1 MQRVFQLF
9 AAALIGAC
17 LAAPA
22 RADASFDKWVQDFW
36 PVAKADG
43 VARATYDRAF
53 SGVTPDPEVLEKAKY
68 QPEFVKPLWEY
79 VRHAASEKRVATGRE
94 LLVRHA
100 DLLDRIE
107 QRYGVDRHIVVAI
120 WGLEST
126 YGEVLDDPKIVR
138 GVVRSLATLAWGD
151 PRRARFGRQQLLAA
165 LKIVQN
171 GDIAAEALTG
181 SWAGAMGHTQFIPTT
196 YQAYAVDFDGDGRR
210 DMWNGPVDALASTA
224 SYLNESGW
232 VSGRTWGYEV
242 ALPTDFDYRLAD
254 VETSRP
260 LGEWERLGVRRAR
273 GEAFPGGGDKAVLL
287 APAGASGPAFLLLRN
302 HYVIKRYNNATAY
315 ALAVGHLADRLRGGE
330 PFAQAWPVSD
340 RPLSKDE
347 TAELQGHLAR
357 VGLYQGAIDGKIG
370 AQSRAAI
377 RAFQSGRGL
386 AADGFPGVRL
396 LEALR
401 SG

>member
-1 MQRVFQLF
+1 MQRTLCLITAVLLLVWIP
-9 AAALIGAC
+9 AAAQAQ
-17 LAAPA
+17 
-22 RADASFDKWVQDFW
+22 ASFDQWVKDFW
-36 PVAKADG
+36 PVAKSEG
-43 VARATYDRAF
+43 ISTATYERAF
-53 SGVTPDPEVLEKAKY
+53 RGVTPDPEVLEKAKY
-68 QPEFVKPLWEY
+68 QPEFVKPLWDY
-79 VRHAASEKRVATGRE
+79 IRHGASETRVTTGRE
-94 LLVRHA
+94 LLARHA
-100 DLLDRIE
+100 SLLDRIE
-107 QRYGVDRHIVVAI
+107 QAYGVDRHIVVAI

-138 GVVRSLATLAWGD
+138 SVVRSLATLAWGD

-165 LKIVQN
+165 LKIIQN
-171 GDIAAEALTG
+171 GDIPADALTG

-232 VSGRTWGYEV
+232 VAGRTWGYEV
-242 ALPTDFDYRLAD
+242 VLPPDFDYRLAD
-254 VETSRP
+254 VETSQA
-260 LGEWERLGVRRAR
+260 LAVWDRLGVRRA
-273 GEAFPGGGDKAVLL
+273 GGKAYPRAEDNAVLL

-330 PFAQAWPVSD
+330 PFLQAWPASD

-347 TAELQGHLAR
+347 TAELQGHLQR
-357 VGLYQGAIDGKIG
+357 VGLYQGIIDGKIG
-370 AQSRAAI
+370 PRSRAAI
-377 RAFQSGRGL
+377 RAFQAGRGM
-386 AADGFPGVRL
+386 APDGFAGVEL